1 MNCEL
6 HNNCT
11 NCTKDC
17 QTLSIFD
24 SNCII
29 EELVMLLVPLKRTGR
44 REQKVKVM
52 QKTFWTTWSMKAMQH
67 NLAVV
72 EILQGNIYRIRT
84 IENNSKALQLS
95 QGLLLK
101 KSNNH

>member
-1 MNCEL
+1 MEWAR
-6 HNNCT
+6 
-11 NCTKDC
+11 
-17 QTLSIFD
+17 
-24 SNCII
+24 
-29 EELVMLLVPLKRTGR
+29 LKRTGSAKR
-44 REQKVKVM
+44 IIMSHTRAMLKA
-52 QKTFWTTWSMKAMQH
+52 FWTTWSMRAMQH
-67 NLAVV
+67 YLAVV

>member
-1 MNCEL
+1 
-6 HNNCT
+6 
-11 NCTKDC
+11 
-17 QTLSIFD
+17 
-24 SNCII
+24 
-29 EELVMLLVPLKRTGR
+29 
-44 REQKVKVM
+44 
-52 QKTFWTTWSMKAMQH
+52 MKAMQH
-67 NLAVV
+67 YLAVV